1 MYYIKDGG
9 KSLKVELLKLQNL
22 VIERYKPIRILLV
35 MIILFSVL
43 LMAYSLFKPSY
54 VEQKYIASS
63 YSTKGVYS
71 YTAYVN
77 GSNPLYPV
85 GTVLPSD
92 QPAYFYSVSPIL
104 NMVFTFGINSSDS
117 SDVSATRKT
126 IILATAENYE
136 EIQEHIL
143 WQKEFPIVNAGDV
156 RLSNGDIASHNFS
169 IDIAQVQAVV
179 QAVKDDLQYSQ
190 EANLTIIT
198 YVDLDGSINGKSV
211 DEVLEYSVPLLVSE
225 SYYRISKKL
234 ESNNTVE
241 SYSTRTIRD
250 SSHLAR
256 ISIPLVLLVAST
268 TSLVALRKLRSRGLV
283 DPSEILRLEKIAA
296 SEKFNSWVS
305 EGEMPAECKDLIEVK
320 LTSLQGLVDTA
331 SDMDMRVIND
341 NKKGIYFTIHD
352 GIIYTFYDSEL

>member
-1 MYYIKDGG
+1 M
-9 KSLKVELLKLQNL
+9 KVELLKLQNL
-22 VIERYKPIRILLV
+22 VIERYKPIGILLV
-35 MIILFSVL
+35 IIILFSVL

-54 VEQKYIASS
+54 VEQDYIASS

-85 GTVLPSD
+85 GTVLPPD

-117 SDVSATRKT
+117 SDVSASRKT

-143 WQKEFPIVNAGDV
+143 WQKEFPVVNAGDV
-156 RLSNGDIASHNFS
+156 RLSNGDVASHNFS

-179 QAVKDDLQYSQ
+179 QAVKDDLEYSQ

-198 YVDLDGSINGKSV
+198 YVDLEGSINGKNV
-211 DEVLEYSVPLLVSE
+211 DEVIEYSVPLLISE

-250 SSHLAR
+250 SPHLAR
-256 ISIPLVLLVAST
+256 ISISLVLLVAST

-296 SEKFNSWVS
+296 SEKFNSWIS
-305 EGEMPAECKDLIEVK
+305 HGEMPAECKDLIEVE